1 MNFIVLLSITT
12 LTIAGV
18 FHIYW
23 ALGGTVG
30 LDKVIPTKDAKALLS
45 PGKLLTAAV
54 GLLILCFAFLAYLLN
69 FQSSNTMPYFTEVMY
84 AGWFLSLIFLLR
96 FIGDFNMLG
105 FFKKIKSTTFAN
117 YDTKYF
123 MPLTLFWS
131 ITFAFIS
138 YNAG

>member
-1 MNFIVLLSITT
+1 M
-12 LTIAGV
+12 
-18 FHIYW
+18 YW

-45 PGKLLTAAV
+45 PGKFLTASV

-105 FFKKIKSTTFAN
+105 LFKKIKSTTFAN

-131 ITFAFIS
+131 ITFALTT
-138 YNAG
+138 YYAR